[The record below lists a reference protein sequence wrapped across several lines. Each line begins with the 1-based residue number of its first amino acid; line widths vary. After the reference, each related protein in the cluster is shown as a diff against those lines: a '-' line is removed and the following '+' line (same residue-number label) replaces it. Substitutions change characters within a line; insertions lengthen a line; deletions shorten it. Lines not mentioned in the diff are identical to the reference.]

1 MASSISGR
9 KVALVPLALAGAV
22 VMAGC
27 AQGSATSGGAAT
39 DGQTVVRYMN
49 FTSNDGHEEDL
60 DAIVAAYEE
69 EHPDVDVQVE
79 TLPYAD
85 YFTKLQTAFA
95 GQTVADVV
103 DLNYENFVSY
113 AEAGSLAPL
122 EDVDTAPYQGSLLE
136 SFQLDGTQYGLPS
149 SYSNVVLF
157 YNKGLFDA
165 AGLDYP
171 TADWTWE
178 DEQAAATALTDAGAG
193 VWGDYQPVS
202 FHEFYKALAQAGG
215 EFFTEDGSA
224 TAFDS
229 PEGLRAAQWLV
240 SKPGTVMPTEADG
253 AGTPDFDT
261 DLFKAGKLAMWHSG
275 IWMFGGLA
283 EVDGLDWDIVVEP
296 GETTHASALFTNG
309 VAVAA
314 SSEVKEA
321 AQDFAQ
327 FLTASST
334 AVDTRVASSWEL
346 PPVDDADALA
356 PYLEQTPP
364 ANRQAVLDA
373 LDTVALPPVIASQQE
388 MQDAVNEELSNA
400 AAGRKTV
407 EQALTDAASR
417 VDALLG

>member
-27 AQGSATSGGAAT
+27 AQGSATSGSGGE
-39 DGQTVVRYMN
+39 DGTTVVRYMN

-60 DAIVAAYEE
+60 DAIVAAYED
-69 EHPDVDVQVE
+69 EHPDIDVQVE
-79 TLPYAD
+79 TIPYAD

-113 AEAGSLAPL
+113 AEAGSLLPL
-122 EDVDTAPYQGSLLE
+122 EDVDAAPYQANLLE

-149 SYSNVVLF
+149 SYSNVVLY
-157 YNKGLFDA
+157 YNKALFDA
-165 AGLDYP
+165 AGVEYP
-171 TADWTWE
+171 TAGWRWQE
-178 DEQAAATALTDAGAG
+178 EQAAATALTDPAAG

-215 EFFTEDGSA
+215 EFLTADGSA
-224 TAFDS
+224 TAFNS
-229 PEGLRAAQWLV
+229 PEGVRAAQWLV
-240 SKPGTVMPTEADG
+240 SKPGAVMPTEADG

-296 GETTHASALFTNG
+296 GDAQPASALFTNG

-314 SSEVKEA
+314 SSKVPAEA
-321 AQDFAQ
+321 QAFAQ
-327 FLTASST
+327 YLTASDT
-334 AVDTRVASSWEL
+334 AVETRVASSWEL

-373 LDTVALPPVIASQQE
+373 LESVALPPVTAAQQE

-407 EQALTDAASR
+407 EQALADAASR

>member
-1 MASSISGR
+1 MASITGR
-9 KVALVPLALAGAV
+9 SAALAPLALVGTLV
-22 VMAGC
+22 LAGC
-27 AQGSATSGGAAT
+27 AQGSATSTDAGT

-60 DAIVAAYEE
+60 DTIVAAYEE
-69 EHPDVDVQVE
+69 ANPDVDVQVE

-122 EDVDTAPYQGSLLE
+122 EDVDAAPYQANLLE
-136 SFQLDGTQYGLPS
+136 AFQHDGSQYGLPS

-157 YNKGLFDA
+157 YNKALFDA

-171 TADWTWE
+171 TADWTWQ
-178 DEQAAATALTDAGAG
+178 DEQTAATALTDTAAG
-193 VWGDYQPVS
+193 VWGSYQPVS

-215 EFFTEDGSA
+215 EFFTADGSA

-229 PEGLRAAQWLV
+229 PEGVRAAQWLV
-240 SKPGTVMPTEADG
+240 GKPGTVMPTEADG

-275 IWMFGGLA
+275 IWMFSGLA
-283 EVDGLDWDIVVEP
+283 EVADLDWDIVVEP
-296 GETTHASALFTNG
+296 GDVTPASALFTNG

-314 SSEVKEA
+314 SSKVPAEA
-321 AQDFAQ
+321 QAFAEY
-327 FLTASST
+327 LTASST

-364 ANRQAVLDA
+364 ANRQAVLDS
-373 LDTVALPPVIASQQE
+373 LEHVVLPPVIAAQQE

-407 EQALTDAASR
+407 EQALADAASR